1 MSKRNW
7 KKPIN
12 AFLSASLIAGLV
24 IPSMPSNA
32 VAATQATD
40 LIISEYIEG
49 SSFNKAIELYN
60 GTGSEI
66 DLSTYTLEHYSN
78 SGSTGNPGAG
88 TKSPSKTMALEG
100 KLASGKTYVVTRSDA
115 NAAIVEAANE
125 SGLLDTTKAVIN
137 FNGNDQIVLKKGNDV
152 IDSIGQ
158 VGSAQGTLI
167 DVSLVRKP
175 NITAGDTVID
185 DAFDWSSQW
194 IDLGKDNFAD
204 IGKHTMDAGDTP
216 IEETKVS
223 DVKATPTSSTVE
235 AGTKVELSTATT
247 GDTAIFYTTNGVDP
261 TTADIKYTGPIT
273 INEDT
278 TIKAIA
284 VDNDNTRNLENS
296 DIATFSYK
304 ITAPITVSTIAE
316 ARSATIGKE
325 VMVTGVVTA
334 LFNTATAHIQ
344 DNTGAIA
351 VYPVASLSAKVGD
364 TVTIKGTLA
373 EYSGLKQLT
382 NITLVGE
389 PTAST
394 LPASLEV
401 TSAGVNE
408 ENESKLVTLKNV
420 SITGAG
426 RDFIGT
432 DADGTFA
439 IYDKT
444 EDSGLVAGVTYG
456 EITGIV
462 GQYGTTHQILPIS
475 VIEDTTKVQNVQAS
489 TSGGVTAG
497 TSVTLSTI
505 TQGATIHYTLDGS
518 TPTTSSAVYTS
529 GIIVDKPMTIKAI
542 AVKEGLT
549 NSAISTFKYEII
561 NTDGA
566 TISTIQGAS
575 HTSPYLNLKVN
586 DVEGV
591 VTFVTGS
598 SFIMQ
603 ETNLST
609 YDNIKSTAIKV
620 NKSGHG
626 VAVGDLVKVTGTVKE
641 VGGSSRLNDTQID
654 ASAVTKNGTASVPA
668 PLVIGKD
675 IMPPNKIIDN
685 DSFAE
690 FDPAEDG
697 IDFWESIEYMNVSFP
712 DARVIGPIY
721 DNDSPIVVP
730 NTTNNT
736 FNDNGGLNIAADD
749 YNPEKIML
757 EGVSGKDY
765 ESGDRFDAELIGFV
779 ENFTDGYR
787 LNTNKE
793 FPTVTK
799 ANNVQEV
806 THITPDADKLTV
818 ASYNIEN
825 FSNNKANT
833 PDAKVAKI
841 AGTFVKNMKSP
852 DIITL
857 VEVQDNDGETN
868 SGNADASESYLRLIR
883 AIEAANG
890 PTYDWVDVT
899 PVNNTV
905 GGAPGGN
912 IRVGYLYNPERV
924 SLVEG
929 TKGTGTDMN
938 SWTDAGNL
946 ALNPGF
952 IDPSKFKDTRKPI
965 AVEFDFQGE
974 HVVVIGAH
982 LNSKGGDGSLWGPTQ
997 PPVLGSVPERLG
1009 LAQAINNFIDEGL
1022 AKNPDLNIVVAGD
1035 MNDFE
1040 FTPALE
1046 TLKGG
1051 VLTNMVDN
1059 VPVEDRFSYFFQGN
1073 NQVLDHILVTN
1084 NLVSAT
1090 VADMIHINA
1099 NFTEAQGRASDHDPV
1114 LVQIDLQKEDVAPIE
1129 AEKTYNIK
1137 NLKTKKLT
1145 INKPSVSI
1153 TLDANSTIT
1162 EGVHFTGNYAEFH
1175 GEGFAKTDVTIKP
1188 ANAGAIIDFKGTV
1201 MKKVIIDGPN
1211 VKELRG
1217 AENVEEF
1224 EFINGAD
1231 RTTIKITNTK
1241 GEPIVVPS
1249 LPGDNLAPVVKKNIP
1264 NQTAKVGET
1273 ISLTLTDYFAD
1284 PEQKPLTFVSTLGK
1298 VEGSVLT
1305 LSLAEGTHFVG
1316 VTANDGQKTSTT
1328 SFSVT
1333 VTNGVPNP
1341 TDAYYKDAIG
1351 KDGQALKAALH
1362 EIIDGHTEL
1371 SYDQAWEALR
1381 KTDEDPNNKNN
1392 VILFYSGISRSK
1404 TANGGNVGQWN
1415 REHTWAKS
1423 HGDFGTSKGPGTDI
1437 HHLRPTDVQ
1446 VNSSRGNLDFDNGG
1460 SAVSGCNGCK
1470 KTSNSFEAPDRVKG
1484 DVARILFYMAT
1495 RYEQG
1500 DKVDLE
1506 LNEKLGN
1513 GSAPYHGKLSTLLKW
1528 HEQDPVDEF
1537 ERNRNNVIQ
1546 GIQGNRNPFID
1557 HPEWVNLIWKTPTT
1571 TAKKAA

>member
-1 MSKRNW
+1 MSKWNW

-12 AFLSASLIAGLV
+12 AFLSAILTISLV
-24 IPSMPSNA
+24 IPVLPSTA
-32 VAATQATD
+32 VAATTKTVETFDNSTNTGNSYIAANFVGVND
-40 LIISEYIEG
+40 IIWNYADSRGGLDAYAIDGKGLMFRNASYIE
-49 SSFNKAIELYN
+49 SNKIQDGISKISVDYKTAFGTAGERQIEVFINGESKGVSPVVNTDNTAIQTFVIEN
-60 GTGSEI
+60 I
-66 DLSTYTLEHYSN
+66 N
-78 SGSTGNPGAG
+78 IAG
-88 TKSPSKTMALEG
+88 PFTIKIV
-100 KLASGKTYVVTRSDA
+100 GKTSPTSRQVT
-115 NAAIVEAANE
+115 
-125 SGLLDTTKAVIN
+125 
-137 FNGNDQIVLKKGNDV
+137 
-152 IDSIGQ
+152 ID
-158 VGSAQGTLI
+158 
-167 DVSLVRKP
+167 
-175 NITAGDTVID
+175 NITWTSYEDSEPVV
-185 DAFDWSSQW
+185 
-194 IDLGKDNFAD
+194 
-204 IGKHTMDAGDTP
+204 
-216 IEETKVS
+216 ETQVKE
-223 DVKATPTSSTVE
+223 VKATPTSSTVE
-235 AGTKVELSTATT
+235 AGTTVELSTATT
-247 GDTAIFYTTNGVDP
+247 GDTAIFYTTNGVNP
-261 TTADIKYTGPIT
+261 TTADIKYTAPIS

-278 TIKAIA
+278 IIKAIA
-284 VDNDNTRNLENS
+284 VDNDTIRNLENS
-296 DIATFSYK
+296 NIATFTYT

-316 ARSATIGKE
+316 ARSAAIGKE
-325 VMVTGVVTA
+325 VMVTGAVTA

-351 VYPVASLSAKVGD
+351 IFPVASLSAKVGD
-364 TVTIKGTLA
+364 IVTIKGTLA

-382 NITLVGE
+382 NISLVGE

-394 LPASLEV
+394 LPAPLEV

-408 ENESKLVTLKNV
+408 ENESKLVTFKNV
-420 SITGAG
+420 AITGAG

-462 GQYGTTHQILPIS
+462 GQYGTVHQILPIS

-489 TSGGVTAG
+489 TSGVVTVG
-497 TSVTLSTI
+497 TSVILSTI

-518 TPTTSSAVYTS
+518 TPTSSSAVYTS
-529 GIIVDKPMTIKAI
+529 GITVNEPITIKAI

-549 NSAISTFKYEII
+549 ESAIETFTYEII

-591 VTFVTGS
+591 VTFVIGS

-603 ETNLST
+603 ETNIST
-609 YDNIKSTAIKV
+609 YDKLKSTAIKV

-626 VAVGDLVKVTGTVKE
+626 VAVGEIVKVTGTVKE

-654 ASAVTKNGTASVPA
+654 ASAVTKTGTAPVPA
-668 PLVIGKD
+668 PLEIGKD
-675 IMPPNKIIDN
+675 IKPSKQIIDN
-685 DSFAE
+685 DGFSE

-730 NTTNNT
+730 STTNNT

-757 EGVSGKDY
+757 EGVSGKNY
-765 ESGDRFDAELIGFV
+765 ESGDHFDADLIGFV

-806 THITPDADKLTV
+806 THITPATDKLAV

-825 FSNNKANT
+825 FSNNIANT

-883 AIEAANG
+883 AIEAAGG

-912 IRVGYLYNPERV
+912 IRVGYLYNPQRV
-924 SLVEG
+924 SLVTG
-929 TKGTGTDMN
+929 TKGTGTDTN
-938 SWTDAGNL
+938 SWTEEGNL

-965 AVEFDFQGE
+965 AAEFDFQGE
-974 HVVVIGAH
+974 RVVLIGAH

-997 PPVLGSVPERLG
+997 PPVLGSVPERIT

-1051 VLTNMVDN
+1051 VLTNMVDK

-1073 NQVLDHILVTN
+1073 NQVLDHILVSN

-1099 NFTEAQGRASDHDPV
+1099 NFTESQGRASDHDPV
-1114 LVQIDLQKEDVAPIE
+1114 LVQIDLKGKVGVVTPITP
-1129 AEKTYNIK
+1129 EKLYNFK
-1137 NLKTKKLT
+1137 NFTTNKLT
-1145 INKPSVSI
+1145 ITKPSISL
-1153 TLDANSTIT
+1153 TLGEKTTIT
-1162 EGVHFTGNYAEFH
+1162 NGILFTGDYAEFH
-1175 GEGFAKTDVTIKP
+1175 GEGFANKTVTIKP
-1188 ANAGAIIDFKGTV
+1188 LKADAIIDFKGTTV
-1201 MKKVIIDGPN
+1201 QKVIIDGTN
-1211 VKELRG
+1211 LKEIRG
-1217 AENVEEF
+1217 AENIQAIEY
-1224 EFINGAD
+1224 INGA
-1231 RTTIKITNTK
+1231 TPESIKITNQKGDLLTEVPSFPNKNKAPFIKKTFPNSTVATGETLTFLLTDHFSDPDNDDLTFTSTK
-1241 GEPIVVPS
+1241 GTIN
-1249 LPGDNLAPVVKKNIP
+1249 DN
-1264 NQTAKVGET
+1264 T
-1273 ISLTLTDYFAD
+1273 LTLRL
-1284 PEQKPLTFVSTLGK
+1284 EV
-1298 VEGSVLT
+1298 GS
-1305 LSLAEGTHFVG
+1305 HII
-1316 VTANDGQKTSTT
+1316 D
-1328 SFSVT
+1328 VT
-1333 VTNGVPNP
+1333 VTDGEKITTASFTV
-1341 TDAYYKDAIG
+1341 TVKTGTGDQDIYYKEAFG
-1351 KDGQALKAALH
+1351 KEGEALKLALH
-1362 EIIDGHTEL
+1362 EIIDGHKEL
-1371 SYDQAWEALR
+1371 TYAQVWDAL
-1381 KTDEDPNNKNN
+1381 KESDEDPNNTQN
-1392 VILFYSGISRSK
+1392 VLLFYSGKSRSK
-1404 TANGGNVGQWN
+1404 SLNGGDIGDWN

-1437 HHLRPTDVQ
+1437 HHLRATDVQ
-1446 VNSSRGNLDFDNGG
+1446 VNGARGNLDFDNGG
-1460 SAVSGCNGCK
+1460 STVINCSECK
-1470 KTSNSFEAPDRVKG
+1470 SDSDSFEPPNNVKG

-1495 RYEQG
+1495 RYEVG
-1500 DKVDLE
+1500 DMVDLE
-1506 LNEKLGN
+1506 LNEKVNN
-1513 GSAPYHGKLSTLLKW
+1513 GKNPYHGKLSVLLEW
-1528 HEQDPVDEF
+1528 HKQDPVDEI

-1546 GIQGNRNPFID
+1546 KWQGNRNPFID
-1557 HPEWVNLIWKTPTT
+1557 HPEFAELIW
-1571 TAKKAA
+1571 